1 MILFILIPLPYLA
14 VFFIVFLS
22 LSVFGMRIRPAVT
35 ASVLFS
41 LALNLTL
48 TFCLK
53 LSADDY
59 ALAALGF
66 ALRILP
72 FVIIVGMFTFILNA
86 KAIFSDI
93 DQMHPRRVVMTAMI
107 SAALVASVLTIYNRY
122 PHMIIPESA
131 EVYVDRDKL
140 RTQLCSKTFGSITL
154 YIEVLN
160 ADSSGYT
167 AEAVYFPFGGSLGVQ
182 EYQYSDGS
190 VDGCYYD
197 PGR

>member
-1 MILFILIPLPYLA
+1 MILYILMPIPYLA
-14 VFFIVFLS
+14 VFFIVFLA
-22 LSVFGMRIRPAVT
+22 LSVFGMRTRPAVT
-35 ASVLFS
+35 ASLLFS

-53 LSADDY
+53 LNAVDY

-66 ALRILP
+66 MFRILP
-72 FVIIVGMFTFILNA
+72 FVIIVGVLTFILNA

-93 DQMHPRRVVMTAMI
+93 DQMRPRRVVMTAMI
-107 SAALVASVLTIYNRY
+107 STALIASVLTIYNRH

-182 EYQYSDGS
+182 EHQYSDGS